1 MSVPMNVSGQH
12 GSKTVFKDITRLLDT
27 PVFPTLVLNVLP
39 NNEFQLSREGFSDTK
54 DWEK

>member
-39 NNEFQLSREGFSDTK
+39 NNEFQLSQEGFSDTK
-54 DWEK
+54 D